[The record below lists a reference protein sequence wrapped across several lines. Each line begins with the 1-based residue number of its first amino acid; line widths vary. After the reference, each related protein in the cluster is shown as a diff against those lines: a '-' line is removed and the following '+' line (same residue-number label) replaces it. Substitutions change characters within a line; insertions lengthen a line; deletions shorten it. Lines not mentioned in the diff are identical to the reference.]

1 MKSKEVVEIAQRIID
16 GRMELDYLSRL
27 YGTVIYRQDKQNI
40 SYTEVDQIQSAL
52 FSNGV
57 YSQVQETSREY
68 LLRLLVDYSKVK
80 TENRK
85 INLLLFILTILTTT
99 FTGAILR
106 GYNPFDTLE
115 GLLQGVP
122 YSIAV
127 MSILGAHE
135 MGHYLYAKRYRIYA
149 TLPYFIPFFIPG
161 FNLGTFGAF
170 IKMKSPIPDKKALF
184 DVGIAGPIAGFI
196 MSLFFLSIAGFIM
209 SLFFLFL
216 GFSLLPDLEG
226 IKNYI
231 SPRIHE
237 WSPTGEGALTLGSS
251 LMFDLIRW
259 LMNGEHLPMYEMYHF
274 PYIFGGWIGLFVTAL
289 NLMPIGQLDG
299 GHISYALLGKRAKIV
314 AVIAF
319 VALALLN
326 FYSTNWI
333 LWTILILL
341 VVRLKHPPTMNDHT
355 ELDQSRKILAWSSYV
370 VFVACFS
377 PMPLYLS

>member
-1 MKSKEVVEIAQRIID
+1 MKSKEVVEIARRIID
-16 GRMELDYLSRL
+16 DRMELDHLSRL
-27 YGTVIYRQDKQNI
+27 YGTVIFRQDTEKI
-40 SYTEVDQIQSAL
+40 SESEIDQIQKAL
-52 FSNGV
+52 YSNGI
-57 YSQVQETSREY
+57 YSQIQETPREY

-80 TENRK
+80 KENNK
-85 INLLLFILTILTTT
+85 INLILFLLTILTTT
-99 FTGAILR
+99 LTGALLR
-106 GYNPFDTLE
+106 GYNPFDTIE
-115 GLLQGVP
+115 GLLQGIP

-170 IKMKSPIPDKKALF
+170 IKMKSPIPNKKALF
-184 DVGIAGPIAGFI
+184 DVGIAGPIAGFV
-196 MSLFFLSIAGFIM
+196 MSLFFLI
-209 SLFFLFL
+209 L

-226 IKNYI
+226 VISYV

-251 LMFDLIRW
+251 LLFDLIRW
-259 LMNGEHLPMYEMYHF
+259 VMNGEHLPMYEMYHF
-274 PYIFGGWIGLFVTAL
+274 PFIFGGWIGLFVTAL

-299 GHISYALLGKRAKIV
+299 GHISYSLLGKRAKIV

-319 VALALLN
+319 IALALLN

-333 LWTILILL
+333 LWTVLILL
-341 VVRLKHPPTMNDHT
+341 VVRLKHPPTMDDRL
-355 ELDQSRKILAWSSYV
+355 ELDKPRKILAWSSYIL
-370 VFVACFS
+370 FISCFS
-377 PMPLYLS
+377 PMPIYFP